1 MASCT
6 YHPFAVILVRQLMAG
21 RLLVFRNFH
30 HQTSVDVRG
39 TMQQTNT
46 FLENSRAFVDKIDS
60 SLLAIAMARTNRNFI
75 DETTDSSRGSVANIN
90 TNSVIDKEKESKESP
105 WQVASTFA

>member
-6 YHPFAVILVRQLMAG
+6 YHPFAFILVRQLMAG
-21 RLLVFRNFH
+21 RRLVFRNY

>member
-6 YHPFAVILVRQLMAG
+6 YQPFAVILVRQLMAG
-21 RLLVFRNFH
+21 RLLVFRNH
-30 HQTSVDVRG
+30 RQTSVDVRG